1 MSKSS
6 NKNVL
11 GHFCFIVSLLTA
23 MSLSAQASPI
33 PIKVNI
39 TIDNSYAL
47 FYGSQTA
54 ATNFVGSD
62 FNWPTT
68 ETYNFN
74 LPSNQYL
81 YVVTA
86 SDLSVAQG
94 FLGQFENLATG
105 YKFYSS
111 DPQWQVMATGLGS
124 AAPYSGSAADLAL
137 LTQEILDANGGLN
150 PSGTPSS
157 WVAPTAGPLNG
168 AAPWGLR
175 PNIDSAAGWVW
186 YSSNGDLDPTTPGFN
201 HDEWLVFRIAV
212 AATPVPEPSM
222 LGLLAIG
229 VVGFGFMKRSHN
241 RKTPICAM
249 KPA

>member
-6 NKNVL
+6 NKHVL
-11 GHFCFIVSLLTA
+11 RHSCFLVSLLAA
-23 MSLSAQASPI
+23 MSLPAQAI
-33 PIKVNI
+33 PIKVDI

-47 FYGSQTA
+47 FYGSLTA
-54 ATNFVGSD
+54 ATNFVGAD
-62 FNWPTT
+62 FNWSTT

-74 LPSNQYL
+74 LPSDQYL

-94 FLGQFENLATG
+94 FLGQFENLDTG
-105 YKFYSS
+105 DKFYSS
-111 DPQWQVMATGLGS
+111 DPQWRVMATGLGS
-124 AAPYSGSAADLAL
+124 AAPYSGSATDLAL

-157 WVAPTAGPLNG
+157 WVEPTVGPLNG

-175 PNIDSAAGWVW
+175 PNIDSAARWVW
-186 YSSNGDLDPTTPGFN
+186 YSGNGDLDPTTPGFN

-212 AATPVPEPSM
+212 AATPIPEPS
-222 LGLLAIG
+222 GLSLLVIG
-229 VVGFGFMKRSHN
+229 AAGFGYMRRN
-241 RKTPICAM
+241 PRRM
-249 KPA
+249 R